1 MAGAVEKVE
10 TYAYRL
16 AGMLVFLVLDLERGL
31 KDEKV
36 WVEVKRGAWRRG
48 SPLVQCPPTKPTV

>member
-1 MAGAVEKVE
+1 LFSGAGGGNRDGMMAGAVEKVE

-36 WVEVKRGAWRRG
+36 
-48 SPLVQCPPTKPTV
+48 